1 MTFPGAYLPGQSL
14 FQPQANTD
22 QQSVMIDLSFIA
34 FNKKWSYNVC
44 ILLPLDFFSLHNV
57 VEHVTVY
64 QVISEI
70 LVVPREKTPTGA
82 AARGNP

>member
-64 QVISEI
+64 QVICSCVDIPHSVYPFNLIEI
-70 LVVPREKTPTGA
+70 
-82 AARGNP
+82 